1 MTNKRVRIFFVWIAL
16 LVLAL
21 PAKAQQRFFNL
32 TADEV
37 KVDSVLPHFLY
48 SIPLPE
54 NYQDSVYTVSVKYPE
69 YMDMTVSDVANYN
82 RISGA
87 ALPSQVPLSQN
98 ISVSRRKGYL
108 VVSFCPLV
116 FRNNKY
122 QMLVSFMLD
131 VKAKAVK
138 NSVLRQRKNDKAY
151 ASAADIYAEHSLLA
165 SGKWAKI
172 RVSSS
177 GVYQLTDATV
187 RLAGFS
193 NINKVKIYGYGGNL
207 QNEALYA
214 NDLARTDDLKEVPQC
229 VVGGKHLFY
238 AKGPVS
244 WTSNSST
251 VRRRNPY
258 SDYGYYFITQ
268 SDEEPATVDSA
279 TFVSSFYPSPDDYHS
294 LYEVDGYS
302 WYNGGRNLFDPTP
315 ISVGGSQQVVI
326 TNTTG
331 SQKGRLTVNV
341 SAGGNNQI
349 RILLNGK
356 ELGTLNVPILQYCKA
371 GQVGSTYSLDN
382 LRIDAKDTVTIV
394 NVSGETARLDYV
406 SMAWEKA
413 IPLPNLSGSHPAA
426 TYVKNIANQDLH
438 ADGQADLVII
448 IPASRTLLKQAQ
460 RLKEFHESHDGM
472 RVNIVAADQLY
483 NEFSSGTP
491 DANAYRRYLRMLQD
505 RAATEADMPKYL
517 LLFGD
522 CVWDNRM
529 LTADCKRFDPDDFL
543 LVYESENSFSETVC
557 YAGDSWMGI
566 LAEGAGSDA
575 RRELQDVGVGRFPVT
590 TVAEAKIMVDKTINY
605 SKNQNGG
612 AWQNTIMFMGDDGND
627 NIHMKDVDSVANS
640 VGRDYPNFLIKKVMW
655 DAYTRES
662 SATGN
667 TYPEVSKIIR
677 QQQANGALVMDY
689 GGHGNATLISHESVL
704 GLSDFSE
711 SRTSNLPLW
720 VTAACDIMPFDGV
733 TETIGESAVLNEKG
747 GAVAFYGTARTVF
760 TSANKYINH
769 AFMKRV
775 LSLQDGKPIALGE
788 AHRLAQNDVMLGTNR
803 YPTPTREDPNKTSP
817 EQDNTENH
825 LQYSLLGDP
834 ALSLNL
840 PTAQVVVDEI
850 DGVAVGSG
858 TMPTV
863 KAGSVIKMKG
873 HVAGVEGFNGVVTA
887 TVRDTREEITC
898 KLNNTSGDGAEEAF
912 KYLDRTKT
920 LYHGSDSIRNSSFEL
935 TFAVPKDINYAD
947 GQGMIN
953 LYALNTDKTIR
964 ANGSCDQFIVGGS
977 AEAKNDSVGPSIY
990 CYLNS
995 PSFVDGGNVNSTP
1008 YFVAEIKD
1016 KDGINAAGS
1025 GIGHDLQLVIDGDM
1039 AKTYTLNNN
1048 FSYDFGTYTSGS
1060 TFYSIPELEEGPH
1073 RLQFR
1078 AWDIQNNSSTAV
1090 LHFNV
1095 VKGLRP
1101 QLFNIGVTNNP
1112 ARTSTTFIISHDRM
1126 ESNMDVVIELFDAAG
1141 RQIWRHAESGVS
1153 ATGNYTVD
1161 WDLSVDGGRPL
1172 QTGVYLYRVKVS
1184 SEGSSY
1190 VSKTKKLIV
1199 ISNR

>member
-187 RLAGFS
+187 RQAGFS

-371 GQVGSTYSLDN
+371 GQAGGTYSLDN

-460 RLKEFHESHDGM
+460 RLKELHESHDGM

-529 LTADCKRFDPDDFL
+529 LTADCKRFDPDDYL

-689 GGHGNATLISHESVL
+689 GGHGSATLISHESVL

-887 TVRDTREEITC
+887 TVRDTQEEITC
-898 KLNNTSGDGAEEAF
+898 KLNNTSDDGAEEAF

-920 LYHGSDSIRNSSFEL
+920 LYHGSDSIRNGQFEL

-1141 RQIWRHAESGVS
+1141 RQMWRHAESGVS

>member
-187 RLAGFS
+187 RQAGFS

-371 GQVGSTYSLDN
+371 GQVGGTYSLDN

-689 GGHGNATLISHESVL
+689 GGHGSATLISHESVL

-887 TVRDTREEITC
+887 TVRDTQEEITC
-898 KLNNTSGDGAEEAF
+898 KLNNTSGDGAEVAF

-920 LYHGSDSIRNSSFEL
+920 LYHGSDSIRNGQFEL

-1141 RQIWRHAESGVS
+1141 RQMWRHAENGVS

>member
-187 RLAGFS
+187 RQAGFS

-371 GQVGSTYSLDN
+371 GQVGGTYSLDN

-689 GGHGNATLISHESVL
+689 GGHGSATLISHESVL

-887 TVRDTREEITC
+887 TVRDTQEEITC
-898 KLNNTSGDGAEEAF
+898 KLNNTSDDGAEEAF

-1141 RQIWRHAESGVS
+1141 RQMWRHAESGVS

>member
-1 MTNKRVRIFFVWIAL
+1 MTNKRVWIFFLWVAL
-16 LVLAL
+16 LVFAL
-21 PAKAQQRFFNL
+21 PAKPQQRFFNL
-32 TADEV
+32 TAEEV

-48 SIPLPE
+48 SIPLPQ

-87 ALPSQVPLSQN
+87 VLPSQVPLSQK

-138 NSVLRQRKNDKAY
+138 SSMLRLRKDNKAY
-151 ASAADIYAEHSLLA
+151 ASASDIYAEHSLLA

-177 GVYQLTDATV
+177 GIYQLTDATI
-187 RLAGFS
+187 RQAGFS
-193 NINKVKIYGYGGNL
+193 NIDKVKIYGYGGNL
-207 QNEALYA
+207 QNEVLYA
-214 NDLARTDDLKEVPQC
+214 NDQARTDDLKEVPQC

-244 WTSNSST
+244 WTSNT
-251 VRRRNPY
+251 TAVRTRNPY

-268 SDEEPATVDSA
+268 SDDESATVDSA
-279 TFVSSFYPSPDDYHS
+279 TFVSSFYPSPDYYHS

-331 SQKGRLTVNV
+331 SSKGHLTVNV
-341 SAGGNNQI
+341 SAGGENQI
-349 RILLNGK
+349 RILFNGK
-356 ELGTLNVPILQYCKA
+356 VLETLKVRVLDYCKA
-371 GQVGSTYSLDN
+371 GQVGGTYSLDSLKIN
-382 LRIDAKDTVTIV
+382 DKDTITIE

-413 IPLPNLSGSHPAA
+413 IPLSPLSGKHPLA
-426 TYVKNIANQDLH
+426 TYVGNVDNQDLH

-448 IPASRTLLKQAQ
+448 IPSSRALLKQAQ

-529 LTADCKRFDPDDFL
+529 LTQDCRRFNPDDYL
-543 LVYESENSFSETVC
+543 LVYESENSFSETAC

-566 LAEGAGSDA
+566 LAEGAGSDP

-605 SKNQNGG
+605 GKNQNGG

-627 NIHMKDVDSVANS
+627 NIHMKDVDYVANS
-640 VGRDYPNFLIKKVMW
+640 IGRDYPNFLIKKVMW

-689 GGHGNATLISHESVL
+689 GGHGSATQISHESVL

-720 VTAACDIMPFDGV
+720 VTAACDVMPFDGV
-733 TETIGESAVLNEKG
+733 AETIGEAAVLNEKG

-775 LSLQDGKPIALGE
+775 LSLQDGKPITLGE

-803 YPTPTREDPNKTSP
+803 YPISTEDPTKTNP

-840 PTAQVVVDEI
+840 PTAQVLVDEI

-863 KAGSVIKMKG
+863 KAGAVVKMKG
-873 HVAGVEGFNGVVTA
+873 HVEGVEGFNGVVTA
-887 TVRDTREEITC
+887 TVRDTQEEITC
-898 KLNNTSGDGAEEAF
+898 KLNDTGKDGAEVAF

-920 LYHGSDSIRNSSFEL
+920 LYQGSDSVRNNSFEL

-953 LYALNTDKTIR
+953 LYALSADKKIR
-964 ANGSCDQFIVGGS
+964 ANGSCNQFIVGGS
-977 AEAKNDSVGPSIY
+977 VEVKNDSVGPSIY

-995 PSFVDGGNVNSTP
+995 SSFVDGGNVNSTP

-1025 GIGHDLQLVIDGDM
+1025 GIGHDMQLVIDGDM

-1048 FSYDFGTYTSGS
+1048 FCYDFGTYTSGS
-1060 TFYSIPELEEGPH
+1060 TYYSIPELEDGPH
-1073 RLQFR
+1073 KLQFR
-1078 AWDIQNNSSTAV
+1078 VWDIQNNSSTTV

-1101 QLFNIGVTNNP
+1101 QLFGISVTNNP

-1126 ESNMDVVIELFDAAG
+1126 ASNMDVVIELFDAAG
-1141 RQIWRHAESGVS
+1141 RQVWRHAENGVS
-1153 ATGNYTVD
+1153 ATSNYTVD